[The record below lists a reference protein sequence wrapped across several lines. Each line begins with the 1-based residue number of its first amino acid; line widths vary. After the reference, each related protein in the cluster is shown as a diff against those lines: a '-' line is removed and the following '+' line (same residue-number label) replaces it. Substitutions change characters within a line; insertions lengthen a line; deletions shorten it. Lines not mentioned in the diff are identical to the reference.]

1 VFKHFSRWCRRGVWK
16 ALHLGCPHCP
26 DLQSVFIDSTVMRAH
41 ACATGAVGSDAET
54 EALGRSRGGFGTKTH
69 AITDALGN
77 LLDSPRPKGKPAHWT
92 SSRASVLEL
101 TPEGADAL
109 VGNKSDDSD
118 AFVQAVRERGVK
130 AIIPPQG
137 AMGMRLVRLQ
147 EASFGRVLL
156 QQIKHYHRI
165 FARYD
170 KTARNWGILYFVS
183 PSSGCGNVNRPK
195 KRGKSP
201 AAALITG
208 RGTKAIYKKLSGK
221 RKSSRVNGFERRSSL
236 LGCPSDLKGE
246 EWSRIEHHFQSQDR
260 RGHASKHPRKQIVDA
275 ILYIVKTG
283 AQGGCPPKDFPPR
296 QTVYDHFRRWNQ
308 RGVWEAALGTRHRK
322 KTSGSRPQLRN
333 HRFAERQN
341 PARQRRPGDRWR
353 QTVKG
358 RKRHIVVDILGNLL
372 YVQVHAAH
380 LHDIVGG
387 CEVLR
392 RATEKH
398 PSLEAFS
405 GDAGYRGTTVRF
417 VEEQLTLALHSP
429 KKSRRV
435 SPCYPSAA
443 G

>member
-1 VFKHFSRWCRRGVWK
+1 MGGNPSDLGSQKRNPSGPGRELPGLPDGGALGTPVGAQWRLLSAQHGRWNSVFKHFSRWCRRGVWK

-283 AQGGCPPKDFPPR
+283 AQGGCPPQRLSAAADRLRPFPPVES
-296 QTVYDHFRRWNQ
+296 T
-308 RGVWEAALGTRHRK
+308 RGLG
-322 KTSGSRPQLRN
+322 
-333 HRFAERQN
+333 
-341 PARQRRPGDRWR
+341 
-353 QTVKG
+353 G
-358 RKRHIVVDILGNLL
+358 RLG
-372 YVQVHAAH
+372 HAASQKNIG
-380 LHDIVGG
+380 LPAPIT
-387 CEVLR
+387 ESSIR
-392 RATEKH
+392 RASK
-398 PSLEAFS
+398 PSTTATTGGSMAANSEGPQAS
-405 GDAGYRGTTVRF
+405 YRRGYPGQPAVCPGSCR
-417 VEEQLTLALHSP
+417 P
-429 KKSRRV
+429 
-435 SPCYPSAA
+435 PP
-443 G
+443 